1 MNAAVEYN
9 SVMPQTRGVDLPSGH
24 EISFLEVVAK
34 HGLTIG
40 RRFLSEMKPHE
51 VEISP
56 LFSSISAGT
65 ELHTVREFMA
75 AEEGSQAPV
84 RTGYSQSGV
93 VTRVGSL
100 VKGVKV
106 GDRVAAIG
114 EGAYH
119 ATRTVVAQNLVRPLP
134 DGVCEREAALAAM
147 FCFALES
154 VQKSA
159 VRIGD
164 SVVVFGA
171 GMMGQMA
178 ARLYHLSG
186 ARVCVMDSNTVRMG
200 LMPKKVATFPLN
212 DEGWSALA
220 DWAKPHGIEHAS
232 ICFGGD
238 ATEVIAKLK
247 PSLSIAPD
255 GVPHGRIVFP
265 GGAHINVLM
274 ASNMGNIELISS
286 AKAGPG
292 YRDAHYESGAGYPSA
307 YVRHPVQR
315 NIETMLDLLQDGR
328 LDLSRLITHTF
339 PFAEATAAYDMLQQ
353 PGCEALA
360 VLLRYDRDL
369 PEKV

>member
-1 MNAAVEYN
+1 MNAAENN
-9 SVMPQTRGVDLPSGH
+9 SATPQASGVDLPSGY
-24 EISFLEVVAK
+24 EISTLEIVAK

-40 RRFLSEMKPHE
+40 RRLLREVKPYE

-56 LFSSISAGT
+56 LFSFISAGT

-75 AEEGSQAPV
+75 AAEGSSAPV
-84 RTGYSQSGV
+84 RTGYSQTGI

-100 VKGVKV
+100 VKGVEV
-106 GDRVAAIG
+106 GDRVVAIG

-134 DGVCEREAALAAM
+134 EGVSPRDAAMAAM

-186 ARVCVMDSNTVRMG
+186 ARVCVMDSNMHRLS
-200 LMPKKVATFPLN
+200 LMPKGVTSFPLS
-212 DEGWSALA
+212 DEGWGALA
-220 DWAKPHGIEHAS
+220 KWAKPHGIEHAS

-238 ATEVIAKLK
+238 ATEVIEKLK
-247 PSLSIAPD
+247 PSLGVAPD

-265 GGAHINVLM
+265 GGARITVLM

-292 YRDAHYESGAGYPSA
+292 YRDANYEAGANYPSS

-315 NIETMLDLLQDGR
+315 NIETMLGLMKDGR
-328 LDLSRLITHTF
+328 LDLSNLITHTF
-339 PFAEATAAYDMLQQ
+339 PFAEARAAYDMLQQ

-360 VLLRYDRDL
+360 VLLSYGANPL
-369 PEKV
+369 AQG